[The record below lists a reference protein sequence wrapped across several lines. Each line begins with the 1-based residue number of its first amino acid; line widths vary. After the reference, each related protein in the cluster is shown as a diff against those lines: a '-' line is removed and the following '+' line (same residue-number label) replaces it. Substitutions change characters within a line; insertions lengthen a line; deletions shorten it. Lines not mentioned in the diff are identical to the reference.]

1 MALPKLNDSPKYTL
15 KIPSSQKSVRFRPY
29 LVKEEKVLMMAAGT
43 KDTSAT
49 MGAIADTIEACCEG
63 SIDRDS
69 LTTFDIEYMFTKI
82 RAKSSGETAKI
93 LMACSDCETNNEISI
108 DLDKL
113 DVKMP
118 KVKNIAK
125 LTKDISVELRYPPF
139 VNLLEYDFQNI
150 NSTET
155 GFSLAAECI
164 KAIHHN
170 EERIDVNE
178 VSKKE
183 VVDFLE
189 QMTSEQFKI
198 IMEFMETMPKLE
210 HTAKFKCSACE
221 KPNSQKIEGLN
232 SFF

>member
-1 MALPKLNDSPKYTL
+1 MALPKLNESPKYSM
-15 KIPSSQKSVRFRPY
+15 KIPSSQKRVRFRPY
-29 LVKEEKVLMMAAGT
+29 LVKEEKILMMAAET
-43 KDTSAT
+43 KDASAT

-63 SIDRDS
+63 VIDREN
-69 LTTFDIEYMFTKI
+69 LTTFDVEYMFTKI

-93 LMACSDCETNNEISI
+93 LFPCSECETNNEVSI

-118 KVKNIAK
+118 KVDS
-125 LTKDISVELRYPPF
+125 LVEMTPDISVELRYPPF
-139 VNLLEYDFQNI
+139 VNLLEYDFEKI
-150 NSTET
+150 NATET

-170 EERIDVNE
+170 DERIDISE

-183 VVDFLE
+183 VIDFLE

-198 IMEFMETMPKLE
+198 VMQFMDTMPKLE
-210 HTAKFKCSACE
+210 HTIKFKCTSCGTA
-221 KPNSQKIEGLN
+221 NSQKIEGLN

>member
-1 MALPKLNDSPKYTL
+1 MALPKLNDSPKYAL
-15 KIPSSQKSVRFRPY
+15 KIPSTQKRVRFRPY
-29 LVKEEKVLMMAAGT
+29 LVKEEKVLMMAAET
-43 KDTSAT
+43 KDASAT
-49 MGAIADTIEACCEG
+49 MSAIADTIEACCDEN
-63 SIDRDS
+63 IDREN

-82 RAKSSGETAKI
+82 RAKSSGETAQI
-93 LMACSDCETNNEISI
+93 VMACQNCETNNEITI
-108 DLDKL
+108 NLDSL
-113 DVKMP
+113 EVKMP
-118 KVKNIAK
+118 KVKNMAK
-125 LTKDISVELRYPPF
+125 LTNEITIELRYPPF
-139 VNLLEYDFQNI
+139 VNLLEYDLQNI

-164 KAIHHN
+164 KAIHHG

-183 VVDFLE
+183 ILDFIE
-189 QMTSEQFKI
+189 QMTSEQFKN

-210 HTAKFKCSACE
+210 YAAKFKCSGCE

>member
-1 MALPKLNDSPKYTL
+1 MALPKLNDSPKYSM
-15 KIPSSQKSVRFRPY
+15 KIPSTQKRVRFRPY
-29 LVKEEKVLMMAAGT
+29 LVKEEKVLMMAAET
-43 KDTSAT
+43 KDASAT
-49 MGAIADTIEACCEG
+49 MSAIADTIEACCEET
-63 SIDRDS
+63 IDREN

-82 RAKSSGETAKI
+82 RAKSSGETAKV
-93 LMACSDCETNNEISI
+93 LFPCSDCEKNNEVSI

-118 KVKNIAK
+118 KVETIAE
-125 LTKDISVELRYPPF
+125 LTPDISVELRYPPF
-139 VNLLEYDFQNI
+139 VNLLEYDFTNI

-170 EERIDVNE
+170 DERIDVSE

-183 VVDFLE
+183 VEDFLE
-189 QMTSEQFKI
+189 QMTTEQFKN
-198 IMEFMETMPKLE
+198 IMQFMDTMPKLE
-210 HTAKFKCSACE
+210 HTVKFKCSSCDKA
-221 KPNSQKIEGLN
+221 NSQKIEGLN